1 MSKIRAE
8 HLTRRA
14 CVYIRQST
22 FDQVQHNRESQLRQ
36 YGLADRAREL
46 GWPDVSVIDDDL
58 GRSGSGIHRPGF
70 ERLLASLC
78 SGEIGAVFC
87 IEASRL
93 ARNGRDWHTLLEFCR
108 LVGTILIDEDGIYDP
123 RDPNDRLVLGM
134 KGTLSE
140 MELSTFRQRS
150 QAALDQKAKRGEL
163 FMTVPIGYVRV
174 PNNRIEIDPDRRI
187 SEALG
192 LVFKKFRELGSV
204 RQVLLWI
211 RQENIEL
218 PAVSYGPEG
227 RHIVW
232 RLPIYN
238 TVLKMLTNPT
248 YGGAYAFGKTKTIVR
263 IENGRKRL
271 YSGTHVNREDWQ
283 VLIVEHH
290 AGYISW
296 DEYESNR
303 KLITDNANMKGNM
316 VRGSVKRGSSL
327 LPGLLR
333 CGHCGRKLHIAYSGT
348 KGVVA
353 RYHCRGS
360 MLNHGGPSCI
370 SFGALRVDQRV
381 SDEVLR
387 RLEPLGIR
395 ASLDAIERNRMSD
408 DERVRHK
415 ELALEQARYEATR
428 ARRQYDAIDPDNR
441 LVAAELERRWN
452 DALAIQAQRQA
463 ELDALREQPADSLS
477 SAARDEL
484 MRLGTDLPRLWN
496 HPASAIDIK
505 KRILRTVLKEIVV
518 TKQDH
523 TIRALL
529 HWQGGD
535 HTELE
540 FQTNRTGQHRWATDS
555 NTIDIVRALAR
566 TLPDLSIA
574 AIINRLGKR
583 TAKGHS
589 WTAARIGILRHDH
602 SIAVYREGERQ
613 ERNELTAAEAAA
625 FLRISAPTVLRLIR
639 TKQLPATQACIGAP
653 WVIRRDDIDAY
664 YARMD
669 SAEGPQSADPNQLS
683 SDLQ

>member
-1 MSKIRAE
+1 
-8 HLTRRA
+8 
-14 CVYIRQST
+14 
-22 FDQVQHNRESQLRQ
+22 
-36 YGLADRAREL
+36 L
-46 GWPDVSVIDDDL
+46 GTE
-58 GRSGSGIHRPGF
+58 R
-70 ERLLASLC
+70 RLLL
-78 SGEIGAVFC
+78 
-87 IEASRL
+87 
-93 ARNGRDWHTLLEFCR
+93 D
-108 LVGTILIDEDGIYDP
+108 
-123 RDPNDRLVLGM
+123 M

-163 FMTVPIGYVRV
+163 FMTVPIGYVLV
-174 PNNRIEIDPDRRI
+174 PNNRIEIDPDQRI
-187 SEALG
+187 REALG
-192 LVFKKFRELGSV
+192 LVFQKFRELGSV
-204 RQVLLWI
+204 RQALLWI

-227 RHIVW
+227 RHVVW
-232 RLPIYN
+232 KLPIYN

-290 AGYISW
+290 AAYISW

-348 KGVVA
+348 KGEVA
-353 RYHCRGS
+353 RYYCRGS
-360 MLNHGGPSCI
+360 MLNHGRPSCI
-370 SFGALRVDQRV
+370 SFAALRVDQRV

-395 ASLDAIERNRMSD
+395 ASLDAIERNRLSD
-408 DERVRHK
+408 DERVCHK
-415 ELALEQARYEATR
+415 ELALEQARYEASR

-496 HPASAIDIK
+496 HPASGIDIK
-505 KRILRTVLKEIVV
+505 KRILRTVPKEIVV

-529 HWQGGD
+529 NWQGGD

-540 FQTNRTGQHRWATDS
+540 FQTNRTGQHCWATE
-555 NTIDIVRALAR
+555 T
-566 TLPDLSIA
+566 
-574 AIINRLGKR
+574 
-583 TAKGHS
+583 
-589 WTAARIGILRHDH
+589 
-602 SIAVYREGERQ
+602 
-613 ERNELTAAEAAA
+613 
-625 FLRISAPTVLRLIR
+625 
-639 TKQLPATQACIGAP
+639 
-653 WVIRRDDIDAY
+653 
-664 YARMD
+664 
-669 SAEGPQSADPNQLS
+669 
-683 SDLQ
+683 